1 VDIGLPADQ
10 VREHDPNLVQHL
22 REIAEAENIPYQ
34 LEILPRGG
42 TDAAAFQKARAGIP
56 ATTISI
62 PTRYVHT
69 VNEMASVTDIQASVD
84 LLAAFL
90 RAAGS
95 RSYAY
100 EIQTNG

>member
-1 VDIGLPADQ
+1 MLRL
-10 VREHDPNLVQHL
+10 VR
-22 REIAEAENIPYQ
+22 R
-34 LEILPRGG
+34 
-42 TDAAAFQKARAGIP
+42 TDAAAFQRARAGIP

-69 VNEMASVTDIQASVD
+69 VNEMASIDDIQASVD

-90 RAAGS
+90 REAGS

-100 EIQTNG
+100 EIPGEG